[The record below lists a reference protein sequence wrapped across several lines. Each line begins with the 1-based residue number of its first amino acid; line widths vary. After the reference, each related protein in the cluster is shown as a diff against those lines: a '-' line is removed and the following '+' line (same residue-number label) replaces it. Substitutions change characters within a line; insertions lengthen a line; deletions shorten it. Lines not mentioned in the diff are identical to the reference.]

1 MRTVG
6 LGLYWNDL
14 TVGERFKTIGRT
26 ITEADIVNF
35 VGVTG
40 MTEVLFTD
48 LEYLVAH
55 APGMGRVA
63 PGALVYAIA
72 EGLLVQATM
81 QHTGLAF
88 LNMTL
93 DVKGPTRAGD
103 TIHVECEVVEVSATS
118 KGRGKVR
125 TVNNVVN
132 QKGETV
138 LTYNPLRIM
147 AGRPD
152 A

>member
-1 MRTVG
+1 MKMLG

-14 TVGERFKTIGRT
+14 KVGDQFRTIGRT

-48 LEYLVAH
+48 LEYLKEH
-55 APGMGRVA
+55 APNMGRVA
-63 PGALVYAIA
+63 PGALVYSIA
-72 EGLLVQATM
+72 EGLLVHATM
-81 QHTGLAF
+81 QHTGMAF

-103 TIHVECEVVEVSATS
+103 TIHVEFEVTEVSPTS

-125 TVNNVVN
+125 TMNKVVN

-147 AGRPD
+147 AGRP

>member
-14 TVGERFKTIGRT
+14 TVGETFRTIGRT
-26 ITEADIVNF
+26 ITEPDIVNF

-48 LEYLVAH
+48 LEYLKEH

-63 PGALVYAIA
+63 PGALVYSIA
-72 EGLLVQATM
+72 EGLLVQSTM

-103 TIHVECEVVEVSATS
+103 TIHVECEVVELSPTS

-125 TVNNVVN
+125 TMNRVVN

-147 AGRPD
+147 AGRPG
-152 A
+152 

>member
-14 TVGERFKTIGRT
+14 AVGERFKTIGRT

-48 LEYLVAH
+48 LEYLAAH

-103 TIHVECEVVEVSATS
+103 TIHVECEVVEVSATT

-125 TVNNVVN
+125 TMNHVVN

-147 AGRPD
+147 AGRP

>member
-1 MRTVG
+1 MKMLG

-14 TVGERFKTIGRT
+14 NVGDQFRTIGRT
-26 ITEADIVNF
+26 VTEADIVNF

-48 LEYLVAH
+48 LEYLAAH
-55 APGMGRVA
+55 APNMGRVA
-63 PGALVYAIA
+63 PGALVYSFA

-93 DVKGPTRAGD
+93 DIKGPTRAGD
-103 TIHVECEVVEVSATS
+103 TIHVEFEVTEVSPTS

-125 TVNNVVN
+125 TMNKVVN

-147 AGRPD
+147 AGRPE
-152 A
+152 